1 MNKTLIDLGLSLLT
15 GVIAGAVFGW
25 FKLPLPAPPTLAGI
39 LGIVGLFAGYGFIQW
54 LR

>member
-1 MNKTLIDLGLSLLT
+1 MSKFFVDLFLSLLT
-15 GVIAGAVFGW
+15 GLIAGAVFGW

-39 LGIVGLFAGYGFIQW
+39 LGIVGLFAGYGLITL